1 MRIGE
6 VIRTY
11 RKSRNLTQEEMARR
25 LGVTAPAVNKWE
37 NNVSL
42 PDIAL
47 LAPIARVL
55 ETTPDTLLSFR
66 EELTQEEVRAIVLE
80 AEGKFQKSSFAE
92 AFAFCRKKIC
102 QYPGCSRLVL
112 HLAMTLDGWRIL
124 KGTSD
129 SEKMKEYDREI
140 LGWYKQ
146 ALESEDS
153 EIRERAAD
161 ALFGYYYRN
170 EDYEKA
176 EACLSYFS
184 RLDPVKKIHKA
195 QLCEIK
201 GDRNGDFQKARRI
214 TEKMTGLAELFESGE
229 YHKISAQLQ
238 IPLMEK
244 DREYMKKLTDAVE
257 EMDAYRHSEL
267 YEHMEFKELS
277 PEFVEQMK
285 TTLSESFRK
294 DPVYGFVFEEE

>member
-1 MRIGE
+1 MQE
-6 VIRTY
+6 
-11 RKSRNLTQEEMARR
+11 KNLS
-25 LGVTAPAVNKWE
+25 V
-37 NNVSL
+37 
-42 PDIAL
+42 
-47 LAPIARVL
+47 
-55 ETTPDTLLSFR
+55 
-66 EELTQEEVRAIVLE
+66 
-80 AEGKFQKSSFAE
+80 
-92 AFAFCRKKIC
+92 
-102 QYPGCSRLVL
+102 SRLQQTIL

-129 SEKMKEYDREI
+129 PEKMKEYDREI

-161 ALFGYYYRN
+161 ALFSYYYRN

-176 EACLSYFS
+176 EACLKYFS
-184 RLDPVKKIHKA
+184 RMDPVKKIHKA

-201 GDRNGDFQKARRI
+201 GDRNSAFKEYEKLLFQTNNVAEMALGGIFMLAEKDGDFQKARRI

-244 DREYMKKLTDAVE
+244 DREKVREYMKKLTDAVE